1 MVREEKTENKNS
13 ISEESK
19 TFESIASEEKI
30 LLIDNI
36 SNKFIYIII
45 ICDSLS
51 KPWII
56 GWGNFLENF

>member
-1 MVREEKTENKNS
+1 MKKEEKNENKNA
-13 ISEESK
+13 IVEKSK
-19 TFESIASEEKI
+19 IFESIASEEKI

-51 KPWII
+51 KP
-56 GWGNFLENF
+56 